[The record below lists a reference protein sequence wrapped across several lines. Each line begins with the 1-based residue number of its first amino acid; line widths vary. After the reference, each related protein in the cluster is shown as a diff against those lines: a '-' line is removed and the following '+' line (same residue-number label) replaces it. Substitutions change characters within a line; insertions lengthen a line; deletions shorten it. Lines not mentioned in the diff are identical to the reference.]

1 MDKGGLNNMKKE
13 LLEAIKNDMVYDY
26 VANNYWKLRKEELAY
41 IAKELAFAVHTGLG
55 KLTAELV
62 WKEMQENVEND
73 IKEEDK

>member
-1 MDKGGLNNMKKE
+1 MKKE

-26 VANNYWKLRKEELAY
+26 VANNYWRLSKQELAY

-62 WKEMQENVEND
+62 WNEMQENVEND
-73 IKEEDK
+73 IEEEGE